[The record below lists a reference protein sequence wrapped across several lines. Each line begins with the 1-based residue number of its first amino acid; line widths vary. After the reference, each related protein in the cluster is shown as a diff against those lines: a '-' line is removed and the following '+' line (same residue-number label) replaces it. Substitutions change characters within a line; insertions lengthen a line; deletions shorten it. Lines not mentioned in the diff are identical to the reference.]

1 VTGARYGGARF
12 RDDGELPTGGAAR
25 TLEAEG
31 GRVPTARVTL
41 SEVAVLAGVHSG
53 TASRALNESTRS
65 LVNADTVRR
74 VAEAAATLGYR
85 PNHLARS
92 FKTQRTFSIGVLIP
106 DLNNPLFPPI
116 VRGIEDRLALAGYIA
131 LLGNTDNDGERERR
145 IFAEMEAR
153 HVDGLVLATARRDD
167 PTLVDVARNGPPIVL
182 VNRVVED
189 HAFSSVSVDDG
200 AGIRL
205 VVEHLHSLGHR
216 RIAYVGGP
224 QELSTGFGRYR
235 GFQASMRASGL
246 GIDRRLVS
254 LASSFSIAEGD
265 RCAAEVLATRPRPTA
280 IVAAND
286 MLALG
291 CYSAIEECGLRCP
304 DDVSLV
310 GFNDMPFVD
319 RLTPPLTTVRI
330 PHAEIGAQAAG
341 LILERIEH
349 PESPL
354 KSLLLAPEL
363 VVRGSTSPGPSVNGK
378 RSSASGRPGARI

>member
-1 VTGARYGGARF
+1 
-12 RDDGELPTGGAAR
+12 
-25 TLEAEG
+25 
-31 GRVPTARVTL
+31 
-41 SEVAVLAGVHSG
+41 
-53 TASRALNESTRS
+53 
-65 LVNADTVRR
+65 
-74 VAEAAATLGYR
+74 
-85 PNHLARS
+85 
-92 FKTQRTFSIGVLIP
+92 
-106 DLNNPLFPPI
+106 
-116 VRGIEDRLALAGYIA
+116 
-131 LLGNTDNDGERERR
+131 
-145 IFAEMEAR
+145 
-153 HVDGLVLATARRDD
+153 
-167 PTLVDVARNGPPIVL
+167 
-182 VNRVVED
+182 
-189 HAFSSVSVDDG
+189 
-200 AGIRL
+200 
-205 VVEHLHSLGHR
+205 
-216 RIAYVGGP
+216 
-224 QELSTGFGRYR
+224 
-235 GFQASMRASGL
+235 MRASGL